1 MINELLFLSH
11 NDIPFPE
18 GRINIHSPEMNE
30 IALIGEKS
38 FNIGCRFLN
47 FSKNLITVQDNSNLE
62 NMTDFEIFM
71 SVMNT
76 REKLEYRTDTLL
88 VLSLLFPA
96 YEIKFEQDKIVLKQ
110 GEEVGEINKD
120 NYSMFKDIIQKIFCL
135 EKTAEEEYNPADG
148 LAKRIADKLKKRHE
162 QLNHSKSE
170 DAENIK
176 VSIYMRYISILAV
189 GLRKDINELMHYNIY
204 QLNEEFIRFQKKQD
218 FDMYIKAKMAGASDL
233 EDVDNWM
240 GDLHS

>member
-88 VLSLLFPA
+88 VLSLLFPT

-120 NYSMFKDIIQKIFCL
+120 NYSMFKDIIQKYFV
-135 EKTAEEEYNPADG
+135 
-148 LAKRIADKLKKRHE
+148 LKK
-162 QLNHSKSE
+162 
-170 DAENIK
+170 
-176 VSIYMRYISILAV
+176 
-189 GLRKDINELMHYNIY
+189 LRKKNIIP
-204 QLNEEFIRFQKKQD
+204 QMVWRKE
-218 FDMYIKAKMAGASDL
+218 
-233 EDVDNWM
+233 
-240 GDLHS
+240 